1 MADLLVV
8 KAKIKDV
15 VPGFNISS
23 DFADA
28 LDAKVKE
35 LVKEAAKRA
44 EGNSRKT
51 VMAKDLKGPSPF
63 YFMFDPYSGRKRPD
77 A

>member
-1 MADLLVV
+1 MADHLVV

-15 VPGFNISS
+15 AKGFNVSG

-35 LVKEAAKRA
+35 LVKVACERA
-44 EGNSRKT
+44 ESNSRKT
-51 VMAKDLKGPSPF
+51 VMAKDL
-63 YFMFDPYSGRKRPD
+63 
-77 A
+77 